1 MVLNELGSR
10 IGAALAAMSN
20 ATVIDEAVLDTCLKA
35 ICTALL
41 QVLQLAYHPQLM
53 HAEQQLRLLSCV
65 MLTELV
71 VLFTWVSL
79 ALRPVVLR

>member
-20 ATVIDEAVLDTCLKA
+20 ATVIDEAVLDACLKA

-41 QVLQLAYHPQLM
+41 QVLVSPG
-53 HAEQQLRLLSCV
+53 LS
-65 MLTELV
+65 
-71 VLFTWVSL
+71 
-79 ALRPVVLR
+79 RIHGI